1 MPDEQPVM
9 RIDFVMVF
17 AFALSQPLPMCDPQ
31 NAQSRIT
38 AAACYSG
45 DLGQKTAQ
53 ARNNLSQW
61 AHGALVWS
69 GQFAYQVVQ

>member
-1 MPDEQPVM
+1 
-9 RIDFVMVF
+9 
-17 AFALSQPLPMCDPQ
+17 MCDAQ

-38 AAACYSG
+38 AVTCYSG

>member
-1 MPDEQPVM
+1 
-9 RIDFVMVF
+9 
-17 AFALSQPLPMCDPQ
+17 MCDAQ

-38 AAACYSG
+38 AAAYYSG

-61 AHGALVWS
+61 AYGALVWS